1 MYEVYDGMNM
11 ALSAER
17 GADGAV
23 TGWRL
28 LKAGRNELY
37 KEGLPY
43 SLELPMEALEGA
55 AKLQAEK
62 GERIP
67 IDSRH
72 ALYFAAERAGVE
84 ESEALKL
91 VPGGVAALGFGELEA
106 REDGLWITRIE
117 WCPLAQELMR
127 QKAIQYF
134 SPVVRGLDG
143 KTPFRVTSVAM
154 DNVPALSGLEVLAA
168 GQEAHNKK
176 ETCMEKTLEALRK
189 LVGDDTLALGD
200 EADGDIA
207 AKIEDVARRL
217 AELEAKLA
225 EAEAQVNELK
235 AGKDA
240 AEQKVAEAA
249 MAQESALKEA
259 LLGQALGEGR
269 ITNAQAESLK
279 GLGSAALGEFLKAT
293 PGQAVPRKGAQP
305 KKDEDETVALTDAE
319 KEMAKTMNIAADE
332 MLAAKKRMAKED

>member
-1 MYEVYDGMNM
+1 
-11 ALSAER
+11 
-17 GADGAV
+17 
-23 TGWRL
+23 
-28 LKAGRNELY
+28 
-37 KEGLPY
+37 
-43 SLELPMEALEGA
+43 
-55 AKLQAEK
+55 
-62 GERIP
+62 
-67 IDSRH
+67 
-72 ALYFAAERAGVE
+72 
-84 ESEALKL
+84 
-91 VPGGVAALGFGELEA
+91 
-106 REDGLWITRIE
+106 
-117 WCPLAQELMR
+117 
-127 QKAIQYF
+127 
-134 SPVVRGLDG
+134 
-143 KTPFRVTSVAM
+143 
-154 DNVPALSGLEVLAA
+154 
-168 GQEAHNKK
+168 
-176 ETCMEKTLEALRK
+176 MEKTLEALRK

-249 MAQESALKEA
+249 MAQEAAMKEA

-293 PGQAVPRKGAQP
+293 PGQAVPRKGAQQ

-319 KEMAKTMNIAADE
+319 KEMAKTMNIAADD